1 MTVIVR
7 FGSLEVVYASILL
20 LNVAFVWL
28 LWFRE
33 TDKDKALPLPPTMF
47 SASIAFAGQSSSM
60 SQSNQS
66 QSELPKTELRRTSSI
81 PPITGKING
90 TTAIWV

>member
-1 MTVIVR
+1 MSVIVR
-7 FGSLEVVYASILL
+7 FGSLEVVYACILL

-33 TDKDKALPLPPTMF
+33 TDKDGVLPLPPTLLR
-47 SASIAFAGQSSSM
+47 ASSAFASP
-60 SQSNQS
+60 SNANQTGLQS
-66 QSELPKTELRRTSSI
+66 QSELPKTALLRRTSSI

-90 TTAIWV
+90 MCDFK